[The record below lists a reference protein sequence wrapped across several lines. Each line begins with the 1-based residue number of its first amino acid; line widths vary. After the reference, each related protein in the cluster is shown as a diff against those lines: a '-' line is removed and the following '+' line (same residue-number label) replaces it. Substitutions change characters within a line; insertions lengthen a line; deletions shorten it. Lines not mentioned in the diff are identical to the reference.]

1 MQTSC
6 SRRTTPPP
14 TSTRPTE
21 PLPAPVCSGPAPV
34 VGRVRGDLTA
44 GKKGVSVAD
53 HATPLLSMQGINKQF
68 LGVSALQDAR
78 FEVAHG
84 EVHALIGQNGAGK
97 STIIKVLTGVYA
109 KDSGRIE
116 FDGREVAFSSP
127 HAAQLAGLSTIYQ
140 EVNLVPFRSV
150 AENVFLNREPKRFGF
165 IDWGRMN
172 REAAAILQRLDID
185 VDVTRP
191 LYEYAIAT
199 QQMTALARALSTEAR
214 LVIMDEPTSALAEN
228 EVQTLFRVIRQLKSD
243 GISVVFVSHRL
254 DELYA
259 VSDRVTVMRDGRT
272 IEESPMS
279 EISRYELVSK
289 MLGRE
294 LAEQLSHRRADDGEL
309 PDRPVI
315 LEATELR
322 RGRALD
328 GVSLSIRSGEIV
340 GLAGL
345 LGSGRSE
352 TARAIFGADPPESGT
367 IPVEGRPLHLK
378 SPRDA
383 VEHKIGFAPEDR
395 KTEGIVPQLSV
406 RENVTLALLPHL
418 RRHGIV
424 DGKRQAQIVDRFI
437 KAIGIKC
444 SSPDQPIREL
454 SGGNQQK
461 VLLAR
466 WLCTDPQLLI
476 LDEPTRGIDV
486 GAKRD
491 IQVLVRQLADEGLAV
506 LLISS
511 ELEEIIADSDR
522 VVTLR
527 DGRSVAELTGD
538 RITEDALMQAMATG
552 AAADGAVDDARSA
565 GSPA

>member
-1 MQTSC
+1 
-6 SRRTTPPP
+6 
-14 TSTRPTE
+14 
-21 PLPAPVCSGPAPV
+21 
-34 VGRVRGDLTA
+34 
-44 GKKGVSVAD
+44 
-53 HATPLLSMQGINKQF
+53 MQGINKAF
-68 LGVSALQDAR
+68 LGVPALREAH
-78 FEVAHG
+78 FEVTRG

-97 STIIKVLTGVYA
+97 STLIKVLTGVYTR
-109 KDSGRIE
+109 DSGRIE

-150 AENVFLNREPKRFGF
+150 AENIFLNREPKRFGL
-165 IDWGRMN
+165 IDWRSMN
-172 REAAAILQRLDID
+172 REAAAILHRLDLD

-191 LYEYAIAT
+191 LHDYAIAT
-199 QQMTALARALSTEAR
+199 QQMTALARALSTEAK
-214 LVIMDEPTSALAEN
+214 LVIMDEPTSALAEQ
-228 EVQTLFRVIRQLKSD
+228 EVQTLFRVIRQLKSE

-272 IEESPMS
+272 VAERPMS
-279 EISRYELVSK
+279 EISRYELVST

-294 LAEQLSHRRADDGEL
+294 LAEQLSHRRGDDAAL
-309 PDRPVI
+309 ADRPPV
-315 LEATELR
+315 LEAVDLHH
-322 RGRALD
+322 GRALE
-328 GVSLSIRSGEIV
+328 GVSVSIRPGEIV

-352 TARAIFGADPPESGT
+352 TARAIFGADPLDSGT
-367 IPVEGRPLHLK
+367 VTVDGTPVQLR
-378 SPRDA
+378 SPRDG
-383 VEHKIGFAPEDR
+383 VEHKIGFASEDR
-395 KTEGIVPQLSV
+395 KTEGIIPQLSV
-406 RENVTLALLPHL
+406 RENITLALLPHL

-424 DGKRQAQIVDRFI
+424 DRTRQAEIVDRFI
-437 KAIGIKC
+437 KAIGVKC
-444 SSPDQPIREL
+444 SSPEQPIREL

-466 WLCTDPQLLI
+466 WLCTDPKLLI
-476 LDEPTRGIDV
+476 LDEPTRGIDI

-511 ELEEIIADSDR
+511 ELEEIIADSNR

-538 RITEDALMQAMATG
+538 QITESALMQAMATG
-552 AAADGAVDDARSA
+552 AATDAATDDAAAQTNTA
-565 GSPA
+565 GSSS

>member
-1 MQTSC
+1 VAD
-6 SRRTTPPP
+6 
-14 TSTRPTE
+14 RPT
-21 PLPAPVCSGPAPV
+21 L
-34 VGRVRGDLTA
+34 
-44 GKKGVSVAD
+44 
-53 HATPLLSMQGINKQF
+53 LLSMQGIDKQF
-68 LGVSALQDAR
+68 LGVSALRDAR
-78 FEVAHG
+78 LEVARG

-97 STIIKVLTGVYA
+97 STMIKVLTGVYT

-150 AENVFLNREPKRFGF
+150 AENIFLNREPKRFGF
-165 IDWGRMN
+165 IDWSRMN
-172 REAAAILQRLDID
+172 REAAAILHRLDLD

-191 LYEYAIAT
+191 LYDYSVAT
-199 QQMTALARALSTEAR
+199 QQMTALARALSTEAK
-214 LVIMDEPTSALAEN
+214 LVIMDEPTSALAEQ
-228 EVQTLFRVIRQLKSD
+228 EVQTLFRVIRQLKSE

-259 VSDRVTVMRDGRT
+259 VCDRVTVMRDGRT
-272 IEESPMS
+272 VEECPMS

-294 LAEQLSHRRADDGEL
+294 LAEELSHRRADEDAALG
-309 PDRPVI
+309 DRQPV
-315 LEATELR
+315 LEAVDLR

-328 GVSLSIRSGEIV
+328 GVSLSIRPGEIV

-352 TARAIFGADPPESGT
+352 TARAIFGVDPLDSGT
-367 IPVEGRPLHLK
+367 VTVDGTPRRLK

-383 VEHKIGFAPEDR
+383 VEHKIGFSSEDR
-395 KTEGIVPQLSV
+395 KTEGVIPRLSV
-406 RENVTLALLPHL
+406 RENLTLALLPHL

-424 DGKRQAQIVDRFI
+424 DRKRQAETVDRFI
-437 KAIGIKC
+437 RAIGIKC

-466 WLCTDPQLLI
+466 WLCTNPKLLI

-511 ELEEIIADSDR
+511 ELEEIIADSNR

-538 RITEDALMQAMATG
+538 QISEDALMRAMATG
-552 AAADGAVDDARSA
+552 ADDAAADAGPA
-565 GSPA
+565 GSPP

>member
-1 MQTSC
+1 MAD
-6 SRRTTPPP
+6 
-14 TSTRPTE
+14 RP
-21 PLPAPVCSGPAPV
+21 A
-34 VGRVRGDLTA
+34 
-44 GKKGVSVAD
+44 
-53 HATPLLSMQGINKQF
+53 PLLSMQGITKRF
-68 LGVSALQDAR
+68 LGAPALREAH
-78 FEVAHG
+78 FEVARG

-97 STIIKVLTGVYA
+97 STMIKVLTGVYT

-140 EVNLVPFRSV
+140 EVNLVPFRSL
-150 AENVFLNREPKRFGF
+150 AENVFLGREPRRFGL
-165 IDWGRMN
+165 IDWGRVN
-172 REAAAILQRLDID
+172 REAAAILHRLDID

-191 LYEYAIAT
+191 LYQYSIAT
-199 QQMTALARALSTEAR
+199 QQMTALARALSTDAK
-214 LVIMDEPTSALAEN
+214 LVIMDEPTSALAEH
-228 EVQTLFRVIRQLKSD
+228 EVQTLFRVIRQLKTE

-272 IEESPMS
+272 VEERPMS
-279 EISRYELVSK
+279 EISRYELVST

-294 LAEQLSHRRADDGEL
+294 LAEELSHRRGVQDGAHAD
-309 PDRPVI
+309 RKPV
-315 LEATELR
+315 LEAVVLR
-322 RGRALD
+322 RSRVLD
-328 GVSLSIRSGEIV
+328 GVSVSVRPGEIV

-345 LGSGRSE
+345 LGSGRTE
-352 TARAIFGADPPESGT
+352 TARAIFAADPLDSGT
-367 IPVEGRPLHLK
+367 VSLDGAPRRLK
-378 SPRDA
+378 SPAGA
-383 VEHKIGFAPEDR
+383 VEHKVGFSSEDR
-395 KTEGIVPQLSV
+395 KTDGIIPQLSV
-406 RENVTLALLPHL
+406 RENLTLALLPHL

-424 DGKRQAQIVDRFI
+424 DRKRQTELVDRFV
-437 KAIGIKC
+437 KAIGVKC
-444 SSPDQPIREL
+444 SSPEQPIREL

-466 WLCTDPQLLI
+466 WLCIDPKLLL

-491 IQVLVRQLADEGLAV
+491 IQVLVRQLADDGLAV

-538 RITEDALMQAMATG
+538 QITEDALMNAMATG
-552 AAADGAVDDARSA
+552 AAADGVPADESST
-565 GSPA
+565 GSPT

>member
-1 MQTSC
+1 
-6 SRRTTPPP
+6 
-14 TSTRPTE
+14 
-21 PLPAPVCSGPAPV
+21 
-34 VGRVRGDLTA
+34 
-44 GKKGVSVAD
+44 
-53 HATPLLSMQGINKQF
+53 MQGITKHF
-68 LGVSALQDAR
+68 LGSPALQDAS

-97 STIIKVLTGVYA
+97 STLIKVLTGVYA

-116 FDGREVAFSSP
+116 FDGREVAFPSP

-150 AENVFLNREPKRFGF
+150 AENVFLNREPKRFGL
-165 IDWGRMN
+165 IDWRRMN
-172 REAAAILQRLDID
+172 REAAAILHRLDID

-191 LYEYAIAT
+191 LNEYAIAT
-199 QQMTALARALSTEAR
+199 QQMTALARALSTEAK
-214 LVIMDEPTSALAEN
+214 LVIMDEPTSALAEQ
-228 EVQTLFRVIRQLKSD
+228 EVQTLFRVIRQLRD
-243 GISVVFVSHRL
+243 EGISVVFVSHRL

-259 VSDRVTVMRDGRT
+259 VSDRVTIMRDGRT
-272 IEESPMS
+272 IEQRPMA

-294 LAEQLSHRRADDGEL
+294 LAEQLAHRRADEDGAL
-309 PDRPVI
+309 ADTDAV
-315 LEATELR
+315 LEAVDLR

-328 GVSLSIRSGEIV
+328 GVSLSIRPGEIV

-345 LGSGRSE
+345 LGSGRTE
-352 TARAIFGADPPESGT
+352 TARAVFGADPLDSGT
-367 IPVEGRPLHLK
+367 IRIDGTPLRLK
-378 SPRDA
+378 SPRTA
-383 VEHKIGFAPEDR
+383 VAHKIGLSSEDR
-395 KTEGIVPQLSV
+395 KTEGIIPRLSV
-406 RENVTLALLPHL
+406 RENLTLALLPHL

-424 DGKRQAQIVDRFI
+424 DRKRQAEVVDRFI
-437 KAIGIKC
+437 QAIGIKC

-466 WLCTDPQLLI
+466 WLCTNPRLLL

-491 IQVLVRQLADEGLAV
+491 IQALVRQLADDGLAV

-511 ELEEIIADSDR
+511 ELEEIIAGSDR
-522 VVTLR
+522 VVTMR

-538 RITEDALMQAMATG
+538 EITEGALMQAMATG
-552 AAADGAVDDARSA
+552 AAADDAAPDASSA
-565 GSPA
+565 GSQA

>member
-1 MQTSC
+1 
-6 SRRTTPPP
+6 
-14 TSTRPTE
+14 
-21 PLPAPVCSGPAPV
+21 V
-34 VGRVRGDLTA
+34 
-44 GKKGVSVAD
+44 
-53 HATPLLSMQGINKQF
+53 LSMRGINKQF
-68 LGVSALQDAR
+68 LGVPALRDAD
-78 FEVAHG
+78 FEVAPG

-97 STIIKVLTGVYA
+97 STLIKILTGVYT

-150 AENVFLNREPKRFGF
+150 AENVFLNREPKRFGL

-172 REAAAILQRLDID
+172 REAAAILRRLDID

-228 EVQTLFRVIRQLKSD
+228 EVQTLFRVIRQLKSE

-259 VSDRVTVMRDGRT
+259 VCDRVTIMRDGRT
-272 IEESPMS
+272 IEQRPMS

-294 LAEQLSHRRADDGEL
+294 LAEELSHRRADEQVAL
-309 PDRPVI
+309 ADRPPL
-315 LEATELR
+315 LEAVDLH

-328 GVSLSIRSGEIV
+328 GVSVSIRPGEIV

-352 TARAIFGADPPESGT
+352 TARAIFGADPPDSGT
-367 IPVEGRPLHLK
+367 VAVDGTPLHLK

-383 VEHKIGFAPEDR
+383 VRNKIGFAPEDR
-395 KTEGIVPQLSV
+395 KTDGIIPQLSV
-406 RENVTLALLPHL
+406 RENLTLALLPHL

-424 DGKRQAQIVDRFI
+424 ERKRQAETVNRFI

-444 SSPDQPIREL
+444 SSPEQPIREL

-466 WLCTDPQLLI
+466 WLCTNPRLLM

-511 ELEEIIADSDR
+511 ELEEIIAGSDR
-522 VVTLR
+522 VMALR
-527 DGRSVAELTGD
+527 DGRSVAEFTGD
-538 RITEDALMQAMATG
+538 QITENALMQAMATG
-552 AAADGAVDDARSA
+552 SAADVAADDAT
-565 GSPA
+565 GKPDE

>member
-1 MQTSC
+1 M
-6 SRRTTPPP
+6 
-14 TSTRPTE
+14 
-21 PLPAPVCSGPAPV
+21 
-34 VGRVRGDLTA
+34 
-44 GKKGVSVAD
+44 AD
-53 HATPLLSMQGINKQF
+53 PPLLSMQGITKQF
-68 LGVSALQDAR
+68 LGVPALR
-78 FEVAHG
+78 EVSFEVARG

-97 STIIKVLTGVYA
+97 STLIKVLTGVYA
-109 KDSGRIE
+109 RDAGRIE
-116 FDGREVAFSSP
+116 FDGREVAFPSP

-150 AENVFLNREPKRFGF
+150 AENVFLGREPKRLGL

-172 REAAAILQRLDID
+172 REAAAILRRLDLD

-191 LYEYAIAT
+191 LHDYAIAT
-199 QQMTALARALSTEAR
+199 QQMTALARALSTAAK
-214 LVIMDEPTSALAEN
+214 LVIMDEPTSALAEQ
-228 EVQTLFRVIRQLKSD
+228 EVQTLFRVIRQLRD
-243 GISVVFVSHRL
+243 EGIAVVFVSHRL

-259 VSDRVTVMRDGRT
+259 VCDRVTVMRDGRT
-272 IEESPMS
+272 VAQRAMAD
-279 EISRYELVSK
+279 ISRYELVST

-294 LAEQLSHRRADDGEL
+294 LAEELAHRRSADAAPDG
-309 PDRPVI
+309 PPV
-315 LEATELR
+315 LEATDLH

-328 GVSLSIRSGEIV
+328 GVSVSVRPGEIV

-345 LGSGRSE
+345 LGSGRTE
-352 TARAIFGADPPESGT
+352 TARAVFGADPLDSGT
-367 IPVEGRPLHLK
+367 VAVAGTPVALR

-383 VEHKIGFAPEDR
+383 VERGIGFAPEDR
-395 KTEGIVPQLSV
+395 KTEGIIPQLSV
-406 RENVTLALLPHL
+406 RENMTLALLPHL

-424 DGKRQAQIVDRFI
+424 DRRRQGEIVDRFVT
-437 KAIGIKC
+437 AIGVKC
-444 SSPDQPIREL
+444 SSPEQPIREL

-466 WLCTDPQLLI
+466 WLCTDPKLLI

-491 IQVLVRQLADEGLAV
+491 IQVLVRRLADEGLAV

-511 ELEEIIADSDR
+511 ELEEIVADADR

-538 RITEDALMQAMATG
+538 DITEDALMNAMATG
-552 AAADGAVDDARSA
+552 AAADTAVDSA
-565 GSPA
+565 SDTADPPAGPATAPEQDPTTDGRQP

>member
-1 MQTSC
+1 VDDD
-6 SRRTTPPP
+6 P
-14 TSTRPTE
+14 
-21 PLPAPVCSGPAPV
+21 G
-34 VGRVRGDLTA
+34 
-44 GKKGVSVAD
+44 
-53 HATPLLSMQGINKQF
+53 PLLSMQGINKQF
-68 LGVSALQDAR
+68 LGSPALRDAH
-78 FEVAHG
+78 FEVARG

-97 STIIKVLTGVYA
+97 STLIKVLTGVYT

-150 AENVFLNREPKRFGF
+150 AENVFLNREPKRLGF

-172 REAAAILQRLDID
+172 REAAAILHRLDID

-191 LYEYAIAT
+191 LNEYSIAT
-199 QQMTALARALSTEAR
+199 QQMTALARALSTEAK
-214 LVIMDEPTSALAEN
+214 LVIMDEPTSALAEQ
-228 EVQTLFRVIRQLKSD
+228 EVQTLFRVIRQLKD
-243 GISVVFVSHRL
+243 EGISVVFVSHRL

-272 IEESPMS
+272 VEVCPMS
-279 EISRYELVSK
+279 QISRYELVSK

-294 LAEQLSHRRADDGEL
+294 LAEQLSRRRADEHGGRV
-309 PDRPVI
+309 DRQAV
-315 LEATELR
+315 LEVVDLR

-328 GVSLSIRSGEIV
+328 GVSLSVHRGEIL

-352 TARAIFGADPPESGT
+352 TARAIFGADPLDSGT
-367 IPVEGRPLHLK
+367 VAVDGAPLHLK

-383 VEHKIGFAPEDR
+383 VDHKIGFSSEDR
-395 KTEGIVPQLSV
+395 KVEGIVPQLSV
-406 RENVTLALLPHL
+406 RENLTLALLPHL
-418 RRHGIV
+418 RRHGII
-424 DGKRQAQIVDRFI
+424 DGKRQTEIVDRFI
-437 KAIGIKC
+437 AAIGIKC

-466 WLCTDPQLLI
+466 WLCTDPKLLI

-511 ELEEIIADSDR
+511 ELEEIIANSDR

-527 DGRSVAELTGD
+527 DGRSVAELRGD
-538 RITEDALMQAMATG
+538 EITEDALMHAMATG
-552 AAADGAVDDARSA
+552 AAADDATAEEASD
-565 GSPA
+565 GGPHE

>member
-1 MQTSC
+1 M
-6 SRRTTPPP
+6 
-14 TSTRPTE
+14 
-21 PLPAPVCSGPAPV
+21 
-34 VGRVRGDLTA
+34 
-44 GKKGVSVAD
+44 
-53 HATPLLSMQGINKQF
+53 HGINKSF
-68 LGVSALQDAR
+68 VAVAALREAH
-78 FEVAHG
+78 FEVARG

-97 STIIKVLTGVYA
+97 STLIKVLTGVYA

-116 FDGREVAFSSP
+116 FDGREVAFPSP

-150 AENVFLNREPKRFGF
+150 AENVFLNREPKRFGL

-172 REAAAILQRLDID
+172 REAAAILRRLDID

-191 LYEYAIAT
+191 LHDYAIAT
-199 QQMTALARALSTEAR
+199 QQMTALARALSTDAK
-214 LVIMDEPTSALAEN
+214 LVIMDEPTSALAEH
-228 EVQTLFRVIRQLKSD
+228 EVQTLFRVIRQLKDD
-243 GISVVFVSHRL
+243 GISVLFVSHRL

-259 VSDRVTVMRDGRT
+259 VCDRVTVMRDGRT
-272 IEESPMS
+272 IEQRAMPD
-279 EISRYELVSK
+279 ITRYELVSK

-294 LAEQLSHRRADDGEL
+294 LAEQLSHRRSPEGDTLLGT
-309 PDRPVI
+309 PPM
-315 LEATELR
+315 LEASDLR

-328 GVSLSIRSGEIV
+328 GVSVSIRPGEIV

-345 LGSGRSE
+345 LGSGRTE
-352 TARAIFGADPPESGT
+352 TARAILGAEPLDSGT
-367 IPVEGRPLHLK
+367 VAVDGKPLDLK
-378 SPRDA
+378 SPADA
-383 VEHKIGFAPEDR
+383 VRHKIGFSSEDR
-395 KTEGIVPQLSV
+395 KTEGIIAQLSV
-406 RENVTLALLPHL
+406 RENLPLALLPRL
-418 RRHGIV
+418 QRHGIV
-424 DGKRQAQIVDRFI
+424 DRKRQTETVDRFI

-444 SSPDQPIREL
+444 SSPDQPVREL

-466 WLCTDPQLLI
+466 WLCIDPKLLI

-511 ELEEIIADSDR
+511 ELEEIVSDSDR

-527 DGRSVAELTGD
+527 DGRSVAELAGD
-538 RITEDALMQAMATG
+538 AITEDALMHAMATG
-552 AAADGAVDDARSA
+552 SAADTATPEDSSARS
-565 GSPA
+565 PE